1 MYVPV
6 TVLLVDP
13 DDAVVRTGND
23 MDAISIVKNTNKKLI
38 LIRTCGCGVTG
49 SH

>member
-1 MYVPV
+1 M
-6 TVLLVDP
+6 LLVDP

-23 MDAISIVKNTNKKLI
+23 MDAILIVKNTNKKLI
-38 LIRTCGCGVTG
+38 LLCTCGCGVTG